1 MARPKLP
8 IDLGQVRV
16 LAGVGCTQGQIAAAL
31 GMTRRTFERRL
42 ATDNDLR
49 EALEIGAGKG
59 EVSILQK
66 QFEKAMKG
74 DTTMLIFLGKVR
86 CGQVEPSRLELTGR
100 NGGPMEVKDV
110 SAEKR
115 IAGLLARVAARIAEE
130 QNPQEPS
137 GG

>member
-1 MARPKLP
+1 MGRPKLP

-31 GMTRRTFERRL
+31 NMTRRTFERRL
-42 ATDNDLR
+42 ATDSELR

-100 NGGPMEVKDV
+100 NGGAVEVKDV

-115 IAGLLARVAARIAEE
+115 LAGLLDRVAARIAEE
-130 QNPQEPS
+130 RNSEGS
-137 GG
+137 S